1 MPNEN
6 DDDPR
11 WEESDLDLSSL
22 TEQQPITLS
31 DEPIGDAH
39 CPHCLSRQEKLPG
52 LWLEDQST
60 AFGYVCENCGK
71 IMRVEVFF
79 TPTFRISKNE

>member
-1 MPNEN
+1 MSNEN
-6 DDDPR
+6 EPEPDR
-11 WEESDLDLSSL
+11 IGIDLDLDGL
-22 TEQQPITLS
+22 LDQQPITLS
-31 DEPIGDAH
+31 DNPIGDAH

-79 TPTFRISKNE
+79 TPTFRIRAE